1 MDTQSLKVLEFD
13 KIQEVLS
20 QFTISKG
27 GRKSALSL
35 TPHSSI
41 YIIRKILRIVTQF
54 KEIIEQK
61 DTLPIYGMKDTE
73 TSLKKAGIEGA
84 VLESIELYNIGVN
97 LQIGKNVKSF
107 FRGRKDA
114 YPDLYPLVRDIVPL
128 KSLLEQITDSIDRD
142 GCVLDKASPE
152 LRKLRREIVNKEE
165 EICKKLDKVLRR
177 YSKSGYTM
185 EDIVTIRDG
194 RGVIPV
200 REEFA
205 HKAKGIAHHR
215 SSTGATVFVEPL
227 EIIDVNNTLEELRL
241 KEEREVRKILKNLT
255 GSVRFNIQ
263 DIVKNEA
270 ILVEIDLYYALSMF
284 SIEIGGN
291 EAIVSE
297 QRSLDI
303 KNGRH
308 PLLLLKKSKEVVPL
322 SVKIGDKYKT
332 LVISGP
338 NAGGKTVALKAV
350 GLLSLMVQSG
360 MHVPADDDSV
370 FPVFE
375 KIYCDIGD
383 EQSIEKDLSTFSSHL
398 ERYKNYIVDASR
410 ENLTLIDEIGTGTDP
425 KQGSAIAMAVLEKLT
440 DAGGITIVTTH
451 QSTLKVFAYRHPDM
465 ENGSMIFDETNLKP
479 TYRFNQ
485 GIPGSSYAFEISRR
499 LDFPEDV
506 LSKSKELLGEQ
517 ENKLESMIKEL
528 QKNLK
533 QISDEKSQVD
543 IKGTELDRLLKL
555 YNDKVSTLKDFTR
568 EKKREALREAEEIL
582 ELSNRAIERAIRE
595 IKESSANKESIKKAK
610 EIVAEQKEIVKNK
623 LRISQKSE
631 QVPSKIDIGDIVL
644 HRELRMKGEVM
655 SVPDSSGKVWVSI
668 GTKKLETDIYQLQKI
683 NDGSIKR
690 SMTFDKVPL
699 VHIEDKIDLRGM
711 DSIDAVN
718 ALKGYLKEAGM
729 MGLKKVYIIHGK
741 GTGVLKKKVNEY
753 LQDYNKIKSKRAGQW
768 NEGGEGVTIVKF

>member
-13 KIQEVLS
+13 KIQEALS
-20 QFTISKG
+20 RLTISKG
-27 GRKSALSL
+27 GKRAVLSL
-35 TPHSSI
+35 TPHTSI
-41 YIIRKILRIVTQF
+41 YIIRKMLRIITQF

-61 DTLPIYGMKDTE
+61 DTLPMFGMKDTE

-84 VLESIELYNIGVN
+84 VLESIQLYNIGIN

-107 FRGRKDA
+107 FRNRKDA
-114 YPDLYPLVRDIVPL
+114 YPDLYPLVQDIVPL
-128 KSLLEQITDSIDRD
+128 KALLEQIVDSIDPD
-142 GCVLDKASPE
+142 GYVLDKASPE
-152 LRKLRREIVNKEE
+152 LRRLRREIVNKEE
-165 EICKKLDKVLRR
+165 AIRKKLDKVLRR

-215 SSTGATVFVEPL
+215 SSTGATIFVEPL

-241 KEEREVRKILKNLT
+241 KEEREIRKILKNLT
-255 GSVRFNIQ
+255 DSVRINIQ
-263 DIVKNEA
+263 NIVKNEA

-284 SIEIGGN
+284 SIEIDGK
-291 EAIVSE
+291 EPIVSE
-297 QRSLDI
+297 ERSLDI

-308 PLLLLKKSKEVVPL
+308 PLLLFKKATEVVPL
-322 SVKIGDKYKT
+322 SVKIGERYKT

-338 NAGGKTVALKAV
+338 NAGGKTVALKTV
-350 GLLSLMVQSG
+350 GLLSLMVQCG

-375 KIYCDIGD
+375 KIFCDIGD

-398 ERYKNYIVDASR
+398 ERYKNYIVDASK

-425 KQGSAIAMAVLEKLT
+425 KEGSAIAIAVLDKLT
-440 DAGGITIVTTH
+440 DSGGITIVTTH
-451 QSTLKVFAYRHPDM
+451 QSTIKVFAYKHPNM

-479 TYRFNQ
+479 TYQFNQ

-506 LSKSKELLGEQ
+506 LSKSRELVGVQ
-517 ENKLESMIKEL
+517 ENKLEEMIKEL

-533 QISDEKSQVD
+533 QISDEKSQID
-543 IKGTELDRLLKL
+543 IKRTELDGLLKL
-555 YNDKVSTLKDFTR
+555 YNAKASTLKDFTR
-568 EKKREALREAEEIL
+568 EKKQEALREAEEIL
-582 ELSNRAIERAIRE
+582 ESSNQAIERAIRE

-610 EIVAEQKEIVKNK
+610 EIVGEQKKIVKNI

-631 QVPSKIDIGDIVL
+631 QVPGKIEVGNIVL
-644 HRELRMKGEVM
+644 HKELRVKGEVL
-655 SVPDSSGKVWVSI
+655 SLPDSSDKVWISI
-668 GTKKLETDIYQLQKI
+668 GTKKLETDIRQLEKI
-683 NDGSIKR
+683 DNGEKRESI
-690 SMTFDKVPL
+690 SYDKVPI

-718 ALKGYLKEAGM
+718 TLKGYLKEASM
-729 MGLKKVYIIHGK
+729 MGLKEVYIIHGK

-768 NEGGEGVTIVKF
+768 NEGGEGVTIVRF